1 MHIQN
6 VDIITQ
12 YRPEVLRLRHSKNQN
27 SIPKTTVINLQP
39 KAQKAPRPPR
49 QPDVR
54 DYQFFPPDLFELL
67 DREGIVIYYFCKVE
81 TFSNDTHRTYNDHI
95 KSKYSVSK
103 STTKYR
109 SITHWRILKRPKKRL
124 NRKLMMQ

>member
-1 MHIQN
+1 MLLINISKKH
-6 VDIITQ
+6 
-12 YRPEVLRLRHSKNQN
+12 YGLRKFVNGIRFGYTYISY
-27 SIPKTTVINLQP
+27 SRSEP

-81 TFSNDTHRTYNDHI
+81 TLSNDTHRTYNDHI

-109 SITHWRILKRPKKRL
+109 SITHWKILKRPKKRL